1 MLPKAG
7 RTLHD
12 GLAGHCDS
20 SAYAATVAAA
30 LRGELDG
37 THRAVKIIQR
47 WTGAGERTVINWLAA
62 DNGPSGP
69 HLVMLAHHSDA
80 VLKAFLVMAA
90 RERVVVDLDLAHARA
105 ALAATLATIDRLLEI
120 GSAAGRHH

>member
-7 RTLHD
+7 TTLHD
-12 GLAGHCDS
+12 GLTGRYDS
-20 SAYAATVAAA
+20 AAYAAVIAAA
-30 LRGELDG
+30 LQGELG
-37 THRAVKIIQR
+37 STHRAVKTVRR
-47 WTGAGERTVINWLAA
+47 WTGAGERTAVNWLAA

-90 RERVVVDLDLAHARA
+90 REQVVVDLDLVHARVELAA
-105 ALAATLATIDRLLEI
+105 ALAAIDRLLEA
-120 GSAAGRHH
+120 SASPGPHH